1 MDYNKIKQEKFP
13 IGDIKRNLITKVHN
27 QTPRYILI
35 DISMNKGEQRRLYSS
50 QLQKIM
56 QKNIKNKI
64 SFSINNYN
72 NNNTHSESNLEDVYT
87 NLNQNRFHDGIQGL
101 NKSLDLSRNKSACY
115 PLKPSYIIKNENPTD
130 QNVNY
135 SNFEYNHNN
144 KSNEYENKNID
155 DFNNFNYKSRN
166 INNIIENSSNYGLTE
181 DIFLSK
187 STSKNKIYFNFL

>member
-13 IGDIKRNLITKVHN
+13 IVDIKRNLKSKAQN

-35 DISMNKGEQRRLYSS
+35 DISMDKGEQRKLYSS
-50 QLQKIM
+50 QLQKII

-72 NNNTHSESNLEDVYT
+72 NNNTNSECNLEDIYK
-87 NLNQNRFHDGIQGL
+87 NLNQNRMQYGIQGL
-101 NKSLDLSRNKSACY
+101 NKSLDLSKNKSASY

-130 QNVNY
+130 QKVNY
-135 SNFEYNHNN
+135 SNFEYNHDN
-144 KSNEYENKNID
+144 KSVDFENKNID

-166 INNIIENSSNYGLTE
+166 VNNIIENSSNYVPTE
-181 DIFLSK
+181 DIFISK
-187 STSKNKIYFNFL
+187 STSKNNLYFNFL